1 MKSLVAG
8 IALSFVATAAFA
20 GPAVTT
26 EWVEQRLSLED
37 CKSKVSAS
45 LRSNGFA
52 NRDIETKTYS
62 VFAHQRDYTI
72 SVRCMP
78 DQGVVF
84 FIATGAQ
91 LKQADRLLDDLI
103 GEFKRRN

>member
-1 MKSLVAG
+1 MRSLVAG
-8 IALSFVATAAFA
+8 IALSLIATAAFA

-26 EWVEQRLSLED
+26 EWVERRVPLDE
-37 CKSKVSAS
+37 CKRQVEAS
-45 LRSNGFA
+45 LRANGFA

-78 DQGVVF
+78 EQGVVF